1 MAKVGKERYHLQ
13 ATSDGWKETG
23 GEPPKT
29 EKAKAKFALAP
40 KAAPVKKP

>member
-23 GEPPKT
+23 SEQPKT
-29 EKAKAKFALAP
+29 Q
-40 KAAPVKKP
+40 KAAPKIVGPGKTPRRP